1 MEEHRIM
8 LVADVEDYSSRNGH
22 DQAKLQAAL
31 VGALDHAGRAAKL
44 GILGWDRQKQGDGQ
58 FVVLPP
64 RTDPVSVLSPFVK
77 ALSKYLRHK
86 QTATFRIRVRLAIHE
101 GPIQLDGANGYPGD
115 HAVQPNRMVGAQPL
129 RAALAACPEAYLGVI
144 VSERIFTDYIGQRP
158 GSPRRD
164 RFRRVD
170 VEEKKNRYVGYI
182 HVPGH
187 NVHAV
192 DISSTIPPG
201 PDIERTLPVLN
212 ISGAGANV
220 AMYGDQT
227 NHQTFGR

>member
-22 DQAKLQAAL
+22 DQAKLQATL
-31 VGALDHAGRAAKL
+31 VDALDYAGRSANL
-44 GILGWDRQKQGDGQ
+44 EILDWDRQKQGDGQ
-58 FVVLPP
+58 FVILPP
-64 RTDPVSVLSPFVK
+64 KTDPVAVLRPFVK

-115 HAVQPNRMVGAQPL
+115 HAVQPNRLVGAQPL
-129 RAALAACPEAYLGVI
+129 RAALAACPQAYLGVI
-144 VSERIFTDYIGQRP
+144 VSERVFMDYIGQRP

-192 DISSTIPPG
+192 DISPTVPPR
-201 PDIERTLPVLN
+201 PDIERTAQALN